1 MLAVSLASLLAFCAS
16 SAVLRR
22 KPINVFLS
30 HAKGSGGAVARLFKI
45 MLLQRFPRITAFIDS
60 DNLVSLHQLIGHVQA
75 TKNLV
80 LILTLGVFTREW
92 VAVEI
97 VTCHIHRIH
106 VLMAKVDGS
115 PPPDLPFLER
125 IPEMFG
131 KDTVSTGFRAL
142 GMKEDLILDAY
153 VWLRTEHAVDF
164 NVCARFGDAA
174 DDMTAGSIC
183 WSHLRDAPLE
193 AVRRIHTVLSAHL
206 PRRLTRIVR
215 SQRQQ
220 SERPRQ
226 WHHDLHNVH
235 LHASRLPGGP
245 GYDSARGPPQK
256 KKTYHAPQLVP
267 LYLLGNGKPLK
278 Q

>member
-1 MLAVSLASLLAFCAS
+1 M
-16 SAVLRR
+16 
-22 KPINVFLS
+22 
-30 HAKGSGGAVARLFKI
+30 
-45 MLLQRFPRITAFIDS
+45 
-60 DNLVSLHQLIGHVQA
+60 
-75 TKNLV
+75 
-80 LILTLGVFTREW
+80 
-92 VAVEI
+92 
-97 VTCHIHRIH
+97 
-106 VLMAKVDGS
+106 
-115 PPPDLPFLER
+115 
-125 IPEMFG
+125 
-131 KDTVSTGFRAL
+131 
-142 GMKEDLILDAY
+142 
-153 VWLRTEHAVDF
+153 DF

-245 GYDSARGPPQK
+245 GYDSARGPIPPPKKNK
-256 KKTYHAPQLVP
+256 KKRDHAPQLVP